1 MVNDEILEALRG
13 IAREKAVDK
22 RLLIE
27 TLTQGLLSAAKKRYA
42 TAQDVKV
49 SFDEVTGL
57 IRVLV
62 YKKVVPVAI
71 DLGGEIDLEE
81 ARKLS
86 PRARAGDIVA
96 IDAPIAEFGRNAIQT
111 AKQVLVQKVREAER
125 ENVFNEYIDRKGQI
139 LSGSVQQNDRG
150 NVIVKIGKTEGIIP
164 YRELINRDRFKIGDP
179 VRGLLVEVD
188 KDQKGPQLHM
198 SRTHPDFVRKLF
210 EQEVP
215 EIFERVVEIRAISRE
230 PGSRTKICVVSH
242 DDRVDPVGACVGMK
256 GSRVQNIVKELG
268 GERIDIVPWSADPK
282 ILVSRALSP
291 AKILDVIYDEAA
303 HKATV
308 VVSDDQVPMAIGR
321 GGQNARLAARLT
333 GLQIGLVSQSQ
344 IEAQREEEAGVP
356 DIDLESLTRE
366 LGPKLVEKLVK
377 SGKETLQDVMK
388 TSIEELMEIPG
399 IGEKTASKLLQTG
412 AQILDQRAA
421 AQQRLAR
428 EEAAGVSSEQAGET
442 EPSGVEVADESA
454 ETEDAEAVDRE
465 GAEATE
471 RGMEAGETE
480 AGPAG
485 EEEELSAERAKGSE
499 EGEETEGGGA

>member
-27 TLTQGLLSAAKKRYA
+27 TLTQGLLSAAKRRYA

-49 SFDEVTGL
+49 SFDEVTGQ
-57 IRVLV
+57 IHVLV
-62 YKKVVPVAI
+62 YKKVVSVAI
-71 DLGGEIDLEE
+71 DLGGEIDLEDAKKLN
-81 ARKLS
+81 ARV
-86 PRARAGDIVA
+86 RIGDVVA
-96 IDAPIAEFGRNAIQT
+96 IEAPVGEFGRNAIQT

-125 ENVFNEYIDRKGQI
+125 ENVYGEYIDRKGQI
-139 LSGSVQQNDRG
+139 LSGSVQQIDRG

-179 VRGLLVEVD
+179 VRGLLVDVD
-188 KDQKGPQLHM
+188 KDQKGPQIHM

-242 DDRVDPVGACVGMK
+242 DDRIDPVGACVGMK

-291 AKILDVIYDEAA
+291 AKILDVIYDEVA

-308 VVSDDQVPMAIGR
+308 VVADDQVPMAIGR

-399 IGEKTASKLLQTG
+399 VGEKTASKLLQTG

-421 AQQRLAR
+421 AQKRLAS
-428 EEAAGVSSEQAGET
+428 EEAAATVAADQSEVS
-442 EPSGVEVADESA
+442 
-454 ETEDAEAVDRE
+454 DAIDE
-465 GAEATE
+465 GAEE
-471 RGMEAGETE
+471 DRI
-480 AGPAG
+480 
-485 EEEELSAERAKGSE
+485 EEVGSDNGAEGHANSADADGD
-499 EGEETEGGGA
+499 EETGGGGV

>member
-49 SFDEVTGL
+49 SFDEVTGQ

-62 YKKVVPVAI
+62 YKKVVAVAI
-71 DLGGEIDLEE
+71 DLGGEIDLEDAMKLN
-81 ARKLS
+81 ART
-86 PRARAGDIVA
+86 RVGDVVA
-96 IDAPIAEFGRNAIQT
+96 IEAPIAEFGRNAIQT

-139 LSGSVQQNDRG
+139 LSGSVQQIDRG

-242 DDRVDPVGACVGMK
+242 DDRVDPVG
-256 GSRVQNIVKELG
+256 
-268 GERIDIVPWSADPK
+268 SAHDHCF
-282 ILVSRALSP
+282 RQTRTLSYP
-291 AKILDVIYDEAA
+291 Y
-303 HKATV
+303 
-308 VVSDDQVPMAIGR
+308 PF
-321 GGQNARLAARLT
+321 
-333 GLQIGLVSQSQ
+333 
-344 IEAQREEEAGVP
+344 REMTP
-356 DIDLESLTRE
+356 
-366 LGPKLVEKLVK
+366 
-377 SGKETLQDVMK
+377 
-388 TSIEELMEIPG
+388 
-399 IGEKTASKLLQTG
+399 
-412 AQILDQRAA
+412 
-421 AQQRLAR
+421 
-428 EEAAGVSSEQAGET
+428 
-442 EPSGVEVADESA
+442 
-454 ETEDAEAVDRE
+454 
-465 GAEATE
+465 
-471 RGMEAGETE
+471 
-480 AGPAG
+480 
-485 EEEELSAERAKGSE
+485 
-499 EGEETEGGGA
+499 